1 MGMFIR
7 DHVGER
13 AADLGHLDER
23 PVVVLHGVLGA
34 GLPELLV
41 AILHVLCRHAH
52 RGTDGDGV
60 PKADG
65 ALAGAEIVSGIQVVA
80 FAEVQCPPHQGRRSR
95 LELLL
100 HELPCCLDA
109 LLERVHLHL

>member
-34 GLPELLV
+34 SLPKLLI
-41 AILHVLCRHAH
+41 AILHVLCHHAH
-52 RGTDGDGV
+52 RGANGDSI
-60 PKADG
+60 PKANG
-65 ALAGAEIVSGIQVVA
+65 ALAGAEIVSESG
-80 FAEVQCPPHQGRRSR
+80 F
-95 LELLL
+95 L
-100 HELPCCLDA
+100 
-109 LLERVHLHL
+109 